1 MDKIH
6 VDGYLVHDHDLL
18 VSCMERFSAGQGV
31 TNDTVCATVPSMWIN
46 NRSGLVRLAFLKIIS
61 MIAVH
66 SVFAVVNDHW
76 IKTSGVLNLVNKTML
91 GSERM

>member
-1 MDKIH
+1 
-6 VDGYLVHDHDLL
+6 
-18 VSCMERFSAGQGV
+18 MERFSAGQGV

-46 NRSGLVRLAFLKIIS
+46 NRSGLVRLAFLKIILKIIS